1 MRPGGASC
9 WRSRGRTEVKLTCS
23 RRQGRRPFHS
33 GAGRGLLEVC
43 QPMPNFS
50 RGLLAIVLLLL
61 SVRTALACGEWS
73 LQDEERGQLVQFYIR
88 STFLHSGARAPGEPP
103 HNRILL
109 LEGDSAEKLHSEA
122 GGRPQLAMAGTT
134 LQLHGKAVGELRGSE
149 LRLGRAVYQILISR
163 NPQIPADSDNPQG
176 RWLVEVRRGEQ
187 RLAHGRAMA
196 MCLGGALQR
205 ADAEQEAEVRL
216 RVTYYLAWREL
227 LSRGRPVARPGS
239 ASSATSPPSAQRA
252 APP

>member
-1 MRPGGASC
+1 MGILKMSQLM
-9 WRSRGRTEVKLTCS
+9 S
-23 RRQGRRPFHS
+23 
-33 GAGRGLLEVC
+33 
-43 QPMPNFS
+43 NFS
-50 RGLLAIVLLLL
+50 CGLLAFVLCMLPA
-61 SVRTALACGEWS
+61 RMALACGEWS
-73 LQDEERGQLVQFYIR
+73 LQDEERGQSVQFYIR
-88 STFLHSGARAPGEPP
+88 STFLQLGARAPGEPP

-109 LEGDSAEKLHSEA
+109 MEGDSAEKLHTEA
-122 GGRPQLAMAGTT
+122 GGRPQLSLAGTT

-205 ADAEQEAEVRL
+205 ADAEQAM
-216 RVTYYLAWREL
+216 
-227 LSRGRPVARPGS
+227 
-239 ASSATSPPSAQRA
+239 
-252 APP
+252 